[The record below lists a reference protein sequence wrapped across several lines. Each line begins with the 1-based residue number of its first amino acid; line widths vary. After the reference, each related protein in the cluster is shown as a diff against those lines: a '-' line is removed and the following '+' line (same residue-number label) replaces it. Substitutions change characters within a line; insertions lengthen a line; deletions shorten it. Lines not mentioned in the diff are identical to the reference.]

1 MQAVQSGPTPVAT
14 STNGE
19 QTQDTAPTVTAA
31 ATPVA
36 EVASGEEAPTA
47 QVVGAVVEAD
57 DAEQAPEAENHGQ
70 LVAKVAHETKS
81 DRTQVVTPVVA
92 DEAAA
97 DEAATDPATR
107 PVAASTPAAV
117 AQQNV
122 AAQARSQR
130 DAAASEAESGSAPA
144 RVESTSSSST
154 NAQPLTAG
162 RSDQIAPGL
171 RIREAA
177 HAQQLQARIDHIAEQ
192 LATRLRLSQAAGGS
206 QVQLSL
212 RPRELGDVTVQM
224 NVREGVVAATVLV
237 DRQDT
242 LRTLQTNIEDLKR
255 SLEQQGL
262 SIQEF
267 SVDVRGDASAGG
279 ANAREAARS
288 RSHTTGSSR
297 VGSID
302 DATLVTPGLTG
313 SREVDP
319 DDLHDGNVSVLA

>member
-1 MQAVQSGPTPVAT
+1 
-14 STNGE
+14 
-19 QTQDTAPTVTAA
+19 
-31 ATPVA
+31 
-36 EVASGEEAPTA
+36 
-47 QVVGAVVEAD
+47 
-57 DAEQAPEAENHGQ
+57 
-70 LVAKVAHETKS
+70 
-81 DRTQVVTPVVA
+81 
-92 DEAAA
+92 
-97 DEAATDPATR
+97 
-107 PVAASTPAAV
+107 
-117 AQQNV
+117 
-122 AAQARSQR
+122 
-130 DAAASEAESGSAPA
+130 
-144 RVESTSSSST
+144 
-154 NAQPLTAG
+154 
-162 RSDQIAPGL
+162 
-171 RIREAA
+171 
-177 HAQQLQARIDHIAEQ
+177 
-192 LATRLRLSQAAGGS
+192 
-206 QVQLSL
+206 
-212 RPRELGDVTVQM
+212 M